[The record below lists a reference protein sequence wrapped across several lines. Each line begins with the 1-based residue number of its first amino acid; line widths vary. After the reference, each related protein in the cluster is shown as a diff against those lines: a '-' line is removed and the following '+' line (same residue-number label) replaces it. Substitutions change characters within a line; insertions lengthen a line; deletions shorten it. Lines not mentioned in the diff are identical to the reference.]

1 MDTKC
6 DAKNPLNQ
14 AWSSRGALCREE
26 TKPNSHRAAG
36 ARARQLSLIGNE
48 GMQDSIF
55 MTATLGVGLWQSD
68 INRCIEGLDE
78 FS

>member
-14 AWSSRGALCREE
+14 AWSSRGVLRREE
-26 TKPNSHRAAG
+26 TKPNSHRAGG
-36 ARARQLSLIGNE
+36 ACARQLSLIRNE
-48 GMQDSIF
+48 GMPDSIF

-68 INRCIEGLDE
+68 INRCIEELDK